1 MNLLFIR
8 HAQDVEGFRGGWSE
22 LGLSAGGR
30 QQAKALGDYLQTT
43 YTTIT
48 GIESS
53 DLTRAKKTT
62 QILLEYLHVP
72 VTFNSDWREINNGEL
87 AGMPNAVAEQKFP
100 NLYFSSLDMNEPYP
114 SGESP
119 RAFYNRIE
127 KVFARLLA
135 ESTKAKE
142 DKIIV
147 THGGVINVIYHIV
160 TEQSW
165 TNKNKSFPCL
175 PASLHQ
181 LTHTSSGWH
190 FTLQNHTAY

>member
-22 LGLSAGGR
+22 LGLSAEGR
-30 QQAKALGDYLQTT
+30 QQAKTLGKYLQNS

-48 GIESS
+48 DIESS
-53 DLTRAKKTT
+53 DLARAKETT
-62 QILLEYLHVP
+62 QILLEYLLVP
-72 VTFNSDWREINNGEL
+72 VTFNSDWGEINNGEL

-100 NLYFSSLDMNEPYP
+100 SLYFSSLDMDEPYP

-119 RAFYNRIE
+119 RAFYKRVE
-127 KVFARLLA
+127 KVLARLLA
-135 ESTKAKE
+135 AADAKD

-147 THGGVINVIYHIV
+147 THGGVINVIYHLI
-160 TEQSW
+160 TEQAW

-175 PASLHQ
+175 SASVHKLS
-181 LTHTSSGWH
+181 HTSSGWH
-190 FTLQNHTAY
+190 FTLQNHVTY